1 MKGIGW
7 IPIGS
12 LEVEKAKKAG
22 DALNE
27 KKYRQHPDT
36 IKFTSVVDSPVMVQ
50 AKQNS
55 VQLND
60 VSRERNGCY
69 SKVEMYPL
77 KSWALYLNFLKVL
90 LAWKCFSVLSLSC
103 ALILPEWFPGIS
115 LQICMEI
122 MRLFQFKSADS
133 VHLYFK
139 YIWNTFDL
147 RYVKFSSCL
156 IMFYHLQ

>member
-12 LEVEKAKKAG
+12 LDVEKAKKAG

-55 VQLND
+55 VQLNE

-69 SKVEMYPL
+69 GRGVSTEDL
-77 KSWALYLNFLKVL
+77 
-90 LAWKCFSVLSLSC
+90 SVV
-103 ALILPEWFPGIS
+103 
-115 LQICMEI
+115 
-122 MRLFQFKSADS
+122 FKI
-133 VHLYFK
+133 F
-139 YIWNTFDL
+139 
-147 RYVKFSSCL
+147 
-156 IMFYHLQ
+156 